1 MRSKSKI
8 IISSLIIIIVLLIIL
23 IVLMFMGVI
32 GKKENCSNRIIA
44 QKSSV
49 DNSQIIN
56 YYKSM
61 ISDFVGDEHEYSV
74 VDINDDNIPE
84 LLIYTNGVIGNT
96 IIADTSVYTYD
107 ENVGNEDE
115 NYIIYVGTI
124 TGRLDNDT
132 IIYKMNDGTLLS
144 VTGNMGYEKASHFSL
159 ENDWLV
165 RKKYSVKNVEEYT
178 KGDKEITF
186 KTCTDAS
193 LLDESK

>member
-8 IISSLIIIIVLLIIL
+8 IIFSLIIIIVLLIVL

-56 YYKSM
+56 YYKSR
-61 ISDFVGDEHEYSV
+61 ISDFKGDEHEYSV

-84 LLIYTNGVIGNT
+84 LLIYTHGVIGKT

-107 ENVGNEDE
+107 ENVGNEEE

-144 VTGNMGYEKASHFSL
+144 VSGNMGYEITSLYSL
-159 ENDWLV
+159 ENDWIV
-165 RKKYSVKNVEEYT
+165 RKSYTTKQVEEYMT
-178 KGDKEITF
+178 GDQEITF
-186 KTCTDAS
+186 KPCTDAS
-193 LLDESK
+193 LLDEYK